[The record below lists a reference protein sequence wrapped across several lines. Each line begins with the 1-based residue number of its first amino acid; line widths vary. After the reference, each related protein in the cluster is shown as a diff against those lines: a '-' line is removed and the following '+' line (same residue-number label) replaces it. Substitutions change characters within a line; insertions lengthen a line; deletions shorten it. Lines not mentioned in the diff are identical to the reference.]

1 MVEVEVE
8 EEEEEEEEVEVEVEV
23 EEMASAIGQAAGA
36 HRIKRNYERRTGL
49 VDLRYNSSSPF
60 P

>member
-1 MVEVEVE
+1 VEEEEVEVE
-8 EEEEEEEEVEVEVEV
+8 EEEV
-23 EEMASAIGQAAGA
+23 ASAISQAAGA
-36 HRIKRNYERRTGL
+36 HRIKRNYELCTGL